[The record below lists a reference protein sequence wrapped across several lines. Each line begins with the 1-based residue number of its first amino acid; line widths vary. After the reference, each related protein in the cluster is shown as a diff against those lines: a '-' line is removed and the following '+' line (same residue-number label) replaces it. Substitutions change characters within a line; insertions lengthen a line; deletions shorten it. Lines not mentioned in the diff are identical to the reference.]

1 MVLDQRQ
8 SNHYTKDTIRIKV
21 MGIGG
26 GGNNAVNR
34 MINSNIEGAEYYL
47 INTEK
52 KSLDRANSKFCQTI
66 QIGKELT
73 NGLGAGANPEIG
85 EQAAIEDIEEIIK
98 SLEDTDLLFLTAG
111 MGGGTGTGAIPVIA
125 KEARKMGIDTI
136 AIVTR
141 PFAFEGKP
149 RKIKA
154 DMGIEKLKSNV
165 NSLIVIDNNKAETY
179 KTNSYISK
187 KTEDIKAE
195 LENHKM
201 KVFVL
206 GTGSKI
212 IGQYPEKDIT
222 LYPGSTVALL
232 TDTYDKTIPNL
243 IGLSYKDAANVLK
256 LMGVRY
262 TSEGKGYVTNQSIQ
276 EGSVVTE
283 EMTVTLTLN

>member
-1 MVLDQRQ
+1 MKSIVCDNPEKCTGSAYYMEDYPLIGKTGTAQLYDEKTGTYMKGESDYIYSFAGLYPIEEPQIIVYSVLKKP
-8 SNHYTKDTIRIKV
+8 KDTTNYIAPAIKDIV
-21 MGIGG
+21 
-26 GGNNAVNR
+26 VNT
-34 MINSNIEGAEYYL
+34 SKYL
-47 INTEK
+47 N
-52 KSLDRANSKFCQTI
+52 
-66 QIGKELT
+66 
-73 NGLGAGANPEIG
+73 
-85 EQAAIEDIEEIIK
+85 
-98 SLEDTDLLFLTAG
+98 
-111 MGGGTGTGAIPVIA
+111 
-125 KEARKMGIDTI
+125 
-136 AIVTR
+136 
-141 PFAFEGKP
+141 
-149 RKIKA
+149 
-154 DMGIEKLKSNV
+154 
-165 NSLIVIDNNKAETY
+165 IVIDNNKAETY

-243 IGLSYKDAANVLK
+243 IGLSYKDAANILK

>member
-1 MVLDQRQ
+1 MKGESDYIYSFAGLYPIEEPQIIVYSVLKKP
-8 SNHYTKDTIRIKV
+8 KDTTNYIAPAIKDIV
-21 MGIGG
+21 
-26 GGNNAVNR
+26 VNT
-34 MINSNIEGAEYYL
+34 SKYL
-47 INTEK
+47 N
-52 KSLDRANSKFCQTI
+52 
-66 QIGKELT
+66 
-73 NGLGAGANPEIG
+73 
-85 EQAAIEDIEEIIK
+85 
-98 SLEDTDLLFLTAG
+98 
-111 MGGGTGTGAIPVIA
+111 
-125 KEARKMGIDTI
+125 
-136 AIVTR
+136 
-141 PFAFEGKP
+141 
-149 RKIKA
+149 
-154 DMGIEKLKSNV
+154 
-165 NSLIVIDNNKAETY
+165 IVIDNNKAETY

-243 IGLSYKDAANVLK
+243 IGLSYKDAANILK